1 MRLILHQAVN
11 DLRAQRWLV
20 AAWLATLLAVGA
32 VEALKLDVSVAAGD
46 AVKDH
51 PIPPALLLIALTFAR
66 SVLGW
71 LLAARIV
78 QADPVD
84 DTDAFWRTRPI
95 SADML
100 LKSKLALL
108 AFLFL
113 VVPGVEALVVLL
125 ANDVAPA
132 RIPACIIEWCLF
144 NAVPLAPFVL
154 LATLTRDRAR
164 IGLALIVGMFAWTIQ
179 LAVSTLFFDDS
190 RRLWGAWTWVY
201 RAQALSL
208 AGAGC
213 LIILLS
219 LVFVIW
225 QYRARPRPFYGWI
238 ALGVVLAIVAV
249 TVQTQARTNATPAP
263 REQPTDSGWT
273 GAGAVSVSISADSIS
288 ANVSS
293 LAASSRFA
301 VRNVLLK
308 GEAVIEGVAG
318 DALIDVADGQGT
330 LQLSNRQ
337 QTVAGTNVNWFGFS
351 FLSRLTL
358 RTDAGRRAFDRAIGA
373 RVVGPSYKS
382 WNALSLARFT
392 DADYEHYKGTRATY
406 QADLVLAAYQV
417 TVSPAVPA
425 RPGSSVGIGSMGAT
439 VLSVGSRPGEPGC
452 WQAEIRESDARAFL
466 PRTVVP
472 LGYVLRNRR
481 LGEALPLSLRSG
493 NAVMAQ
499 GLASTFLTV
508 SEGSFALDCGGSV
521 VPGLVRAGTPPVDKA
536 WLADA
541 ELLMVAGERLGTIK
555 RHVVVRD
562 FTMPEIGAKD
572 R

>member
-1 MRLILHQAVN
+1 MRLILHQAVK
-11 DLRAQRWLV
+11 DLREQRWLA

-238 ALGVVLAIVAV
+238 ALGVVLAIAVA
-249 TVQTQARTNATPAP
+249 TAQTQARTNATPAP
-263 REQPTDSGWT
+263 REWPTDSGWT
-273 GAGAVSVSISADSIS
+273 GASAVSVSIPVASIAATGPSSAATGRFVNRTVRLLGDMV
-288 ANVSS
+288 VS
-293 LAASSRFA
+293 
-301 VRNVLLK
+301 
-308 GEAVIEGVAG
+308 GAG
-318 DALIDVADGQGT
+318 DEVVIDVADGRGT
-330 LQLSNRQ
+330 LQIPDRGETL
-337 QTVAGTNVNWFGFS
+337 AGTDLNWFGYS

-358 RTDAGRRAFDRAIGA
+358 RTDAGRRVVERVIGA
-373 RVVGPSYKS
+373 RIVGPSYKS
-382 WNALSLARFT
+382 WNALSLARFKE
-392 DADYEHYKGTRATY
+392 ADYEQYEGTRATY

-439 VLSVGSRPGEPGC
+439 VLSAGSRPGEPGC

-466 PRTVVP
+466 PRTTVR
-472 LGYVLRNRR
+472 LGYMLRNRR
-481 LGEALPLSLRSG
+481 LGEALPLSPRTG
-493 NAVMAQ
+493 YAVMAQ

-541 ELLMVAGERLGTIK
+541 ELLLVAGERLGTIK

-562 FTMPEIGAKD
+562 FTMPEVSAKD